1 MYGFHSPKC
10 RGCIPTQKWLN
21 FLHNLPKME
30 GLHSP
35 KWRGSIPII
44 WAGYSHYLGWVFLL
58 PVPLQGAPC
67 SPYRVLLPVPP
78 TDWVVKRDFKSFWA
92 KLSPLQGAPC
102 PPYRVLPV
110 PPTDWVVKRDFKSFW
125 APTVPLQLPWLF
137 PYSCPDCSPT
147 GCYLGW
153 IFPLSG
159 RDIFDFWAG
168 YWHLTPVVR
177 TFDRLCQNFWQ
188 TLSKH
193 KDLLEISK
201 NYVLA
206 LPLLGSG
213 FIDKLFHNLF

>member
-1 MYGFHSPKC
+1 MIKFPSY
-10 RGCIPTQKWLN
+10 IPQNGGGPFPLS
-21 FLHNLPKME
+21 
-30 GLHSP
+30 GLD
-35 KWRGSIPII
+35 IPII
-44 WAGYSHYLGWVFLL
+44 WAGYFCSL
-58 PVPLQGAPC
+58 
-67 SPYRVLLPVPP
+67 SPYRVLPVPP
-78 TDWVVKRDFKSFWA
+78 TGCCS
-92 KLSPLQGAPC
+92 LSPLQIGWLRGILNHFEPNC

-193 KDLLEISK
+193 KGLLEISK

-213 FIDKLFHNLF
+213 FIDKLFHNLS

>member
-1 MYGFHSPKC
+1 MEGFH
-10 RGCIPTQKWLN
+10 
-21 FLHNLPKME
+21 
-30 GLHSP
+30 
-35 KWRGSIPII
+35 
-44 WAGYSHYLGWVFLL
+44 SHYLGWIFPLSGL
-58 PVPLQGAPC
+58 GISAPCPPTGCSLFPLQGAPC
-67 SPYRVLLPVPP
+67 PPYRVLPVPP

-110 PPTDWVVKRDFKSFW
+110 PPTDWVVKRDLKSFW

-168 YWHLTPVVR
+168 YWHLTPVGR
-177 TFDRLCQNFWQ
+177 TFDRLCQ
-188 TLSKH
+188 
-193 KDLLEISK
+193 

-213 FIDKLFHNLF
+213 FIDKLFHNLS